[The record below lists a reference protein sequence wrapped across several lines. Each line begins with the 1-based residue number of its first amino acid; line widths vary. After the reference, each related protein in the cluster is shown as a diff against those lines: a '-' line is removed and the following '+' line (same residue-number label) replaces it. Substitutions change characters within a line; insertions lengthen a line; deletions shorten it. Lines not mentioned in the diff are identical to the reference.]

1 MSGSDLMGL
10 GLGAALVSVVALK
23 SRTCLYVRLF
33 IKTCSYPWSV
43 APSISSSTSRLL
55 LVVVLKIRVLYH
67 HQDINA
73 FGLILA
79 NRVSVSMVLTFKINF
94 EQCTEVGFPLRRLV
108 PSLTPTISPAD
119 IDLTFEFDEDEGLC
133 SSLTLPSTSV
143 TGTSV
148 LILVVVDL
156 TIEGVSSR
164 GCRLRRLFRF
174 RLGFAL

>member
-23 SRTCLYVRLF
+23 SR
-33 IKTCSYPWSV
+33 
-43 APSISSSTSRLL
+43 STSRLL

-79 NRVSVSMVLTFKINF
+79 NRVSVSMVLTFKYRPH
-94 EQCTEVGFPLRRLV
+94 V
-108 PSLTPTISPAD
+108 D
-119 IDLTFEFDEDEGLC
+119 ILFEFDEDEGLC

-143 TGTSV
+143 TGTSSRVSLHAAVVFVACFVSDSASRCRIRASLWRDFEPRPTQHSTVPFAWIPFRTAERADV
-148 LILVVVDL
+148 LENEAPWPYQLDSISDD
-156 TIEGVSSR
+156 GS
-164 GCRLRRLFRF
+164 
-174 RLGFAL
+174 